1 MQIHLLNIDY
11 RYDFNNYRSFYPI
24 LDKEIRQKISKFVN
38 EKDKIRSF
46 LSHLFLR
53 YLISCELCC
62 ELVDIKF
69 KYGKYGKPYID
80 SEKALAFNISHSGKF
95 IAIAIGSEEI
105 GVDIQECINLDYKE
119 LSSSFFT
126 QQEYEYITCQSNMRG
141 KFFKI
146 WTLKESY
153 LKATGRGVYSPLNS
167 ICFSSINNEIKP
179 YFEGNN
185 KTYYFHSEFI
195 NDDYCMSVCSTKPVE
210 NFQFYQYSQSKIN
223 YLLLGE
229 NYN

>member
-11 RYDFNNYRSFYPI
+11 CCDFNNYKSFYPI

-38 EKDKIRSF
+38 EDDKIRSF

-53 YLISCELCC
+53 YLISCELRC

-80 SEKALAFNISHSGKF
+80 SGRGLAFNISHSGKF
-95 IAIAIGSEEI
+95 IAIAIDMESEEI
-105 GVDIQECINLDYKE
+105 GVDIQECIKLDYKE
-119 LSSSFFT
+119 LASSFFT
-126 QQEYEYITCQSNMRG
+126 QQEYEYITCQSNIKRN
-141 KFFKI
+141 FFRI

-153 LKATGRGVYSPLNS
+153 LKAIGSGLYAPLNS
-167 ICFSSINNEIKP
+167 ICFSSINNNIKP
-179 YFEGNN
+179 YFEKNN

-195 NDDYCMSVCSTKPVE
+195 PPIIYCQC
-210 NFQFYQYSQSKIN
+210 IN
-223 YLLLGE
+223 
-229 NYN
+229 NK